1 MFSQIAKSN
10 RRVAAVLKRVLIVDP
25 EPARA
30 RVTGELLQ
38 DAYLPQIWA
47 APTASK
53 ATRLADKV
61 DPDLIICELA
71 GKDFD
76 GLAFARGLRR
86 SDLRCRK
93 APIIFVVDKP
103 TASAILAARDAGA
116 HEFLRRPFTLRDMNR
131 RLEAIA
137 IQPRSWVEGVDYVG
151 PDRRRFNS
159 AEHEGDLKRVADE
172 AAATPHDVRIAEA
185 VKIIVSALAAIERQP
200 AQSLRALLA
209 QTAELGAVAEEIS
222 DTRLA
227 AGVAELRRY
236 LVEAAHGG
244 GTLNAGEALRR
255 AGVLLNQPGRQAA

>member
-10 RRVAAVLKRVLIVDP
+10 RRVAAALRRVLIVDP

-47 APTASK
+47 APTAAK

-61 DPDLIICELA
+61 DPDLIVCEFA

-93 APIIFVVDKP
+93 APIIFVLERP

-116 HEFLRRPFTLRDMNR
+116 HEFLRRPFTLRDLNR
-131 RLEAIA
+131 RLEAITL
-137 IQPRSWVEGVDYVG
+137 QPRAWVEGVDYVG
-151 PDRRRFNS
+151 PDRRRFNT
-159 AEHEGDLKRVADE
+159 AEHDGELKRVADT
-172 AAATPHDVRIAEA
+172 AAPPHDVRIAEA
-185 VKIIVSALAAIERQP
+185 VKIIVSALSAIERQP

-209 QTAELGAVAEEIS
+209 QTADLAAVAEEIS
-222 DTRLA
+222 DARLA

-236 LVEAAHGG
+236 LVEAASGG
-244 GTLNAGEALRR
+244 GTLNASEALRR
-255 AGVLLNQPGRQAA
+255 ARALLDQRAREAA

>member
-10 RRVAAVLKRVLIVDP
+10 RRVTAALRRVLIVDP

-47 APTASK
+47 APTSAK

-61 DPDLIICELA
+61 DPDLIICEFSA
-71 GKDFD
+71 KDFD
-76 GLAFARGLRR
+76 GLAFSRGLRR

-93 APIIFVVDKP
+93 APIIFVLAQP

-116 HEFLRRPFTLRDMNR
+116 HEFLRRPFTLRDLNR

-137 IQPRSWVEGVDYVG
+137 LQPRAWVEGVDYVG

-159 AEHEGDLKRVADE
+159 AEHEGGPKRAAD
-172 AAATPHDVRIAEA
+172 AAAAPHDVRIAEA
-185 VKIIVSALAAIERQP
+185 IKIIVSALSAIERQP

-209 QTAELGAVAEEIS
+209 QTAELAVVAEETS
-222 DTRLA
+222 DARLA
-227 AGVAELRRY
+227 AGVAGLRCY
-236 LVEAAHGG
+236 LVEAARGG
-244 GTLNAGEALRR
+244 GTLSAGEALRC
-255 AGVLLNQPGRQAA
+255 AGALLNQRESRAA